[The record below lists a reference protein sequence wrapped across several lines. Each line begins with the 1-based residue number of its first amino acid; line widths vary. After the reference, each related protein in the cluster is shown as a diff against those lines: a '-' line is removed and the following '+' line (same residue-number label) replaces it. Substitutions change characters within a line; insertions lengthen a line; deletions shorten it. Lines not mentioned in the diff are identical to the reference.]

1 KAKIYQKKLNGR
13 KLLPSAATRTSISSI
28 SPSQQ
33 RKQQQESAI
42 IKDVFKHAFGD
53 RKATCLLVD
62 RDNEMLR
69 IFANDA
75 DILSLSIGEVNMA
88 VTDMVPK
95 ELKLPLETALHRAK
109 REGTSVAY
117 TGIPFR
123 RDNKT
128 YSVDLRIG
136 FEPDNN
142 VRAEDYLIV
151 LFEISSAIVPA
162 TNVQSFELSSDAAEQ
177 ISSLECELKQTQE
190 NLQVTIEELETIN
203 EEQQSTNEEL
213 LASNEELQSTNEELQ
228 SVNEELY
235 TVNSEYQNKIKELVQ
250 LNEDI
255 DNLLR
260 STNVGVVFLDS
271 NLYIRRFT
279 PAAAAVV
286 NLRTGDVDRPISDFT
301 HQIQDIDL
309 EAFVREVLNQG
320 APIEREGVNA
330 SNQESLLLRAYPY
343 RRVDGVVDGV
353 VLTFL
358 EVTEMKR
365 MQSQLEESNTILETI
380 YNTSPVGIALHDENL
395 RFLRV
400 NKVLAEINGVP
411 ADEHIGK
418 RVNELL
424 PSAVGNR
431 SFKMQQEVLRTGTAS
446 TDIEFEG
453 VLPTSPDE
461 YRHWLVN
468 YFPIELNDGRR
479 WVGTV
484 VNEITRL
491 KKTEDKLKESRN
503 FARQLSESNPG
514 IIYIFDLET
523 RKNIYT
529 NSSVK
534 KVLGFSS
541 EEIEG
546 MGTELISGLVH
557 PEDRSKLVGYYK
569 QFESNPQQVLETE
582 VRVRNNVDKWK
593 WLTLRSV
600 VFNCSEE
607 GNVQQILGL
616 ATDITPRK
624 LSEHRLQKQ
633 KSALEDAIAT
643 AQAADSANQA
653 KSEFLANMSHEIRTP
668 MNLILGTC
676 QLLERTTLND
686 QQTNLLEVLSR
697 NGKTLL
703 MLINDVLD
711 LSKLEAQELKIHL
724 EPFNLHSMLDQLRA
738 SFAPAIAAK
747 GLSLQLEID
756 STLPQM
762 VIGDSFRLQQVL
774 RNLLSNAQK
783 FTASGHIHL
792 KAERHH
798 KHDAPPNEA
807 TAIKFSVIDTG
818 IGIRADAKD
827 QLFEPFVQADASSTR
842 QYGGTGLGL
851 TISRRIVELMN
862 GTIGVDSILDEGATF
877 WFALTLP
884 SSDQPTAEKNT
895 QSDKLSDPSK
905 AISDLVSPAESRILI
920 AEDNLDNLDIAV
932 MLLEDA
938 GYTNITTA
946 RNGKALLEVSESAD
960 FDLIL
965 MDCQMPEIDGYEAT
979 RLLRSQNTNNSNIPV
994 IALTAHA
1001 LQGDREKCLNAG
1013 MNDYIS
1019 KPFTAEELIDTV
1031 VQWLSEAKT

>member
-1 KAKIYQKKLNGR
+1 MEY
-13 KLLPSAATRTSISSI
+13 
-28 SPSQQ
+28 
-33 RKQQQESAI
+33 
-42 IKDVFKHAFGD
+42 
-53 RKATCLLVD
+53 
-62 RDNEMLR
+62 
-69 IFANDA
+69 
-75 DILSLSIGEVNMA
+75 
-88 VTDMVPK
+88 
-95 ELKLPLETALHRAK
+95 
-109 REGTSVAY
+109 
-117 TGIPFR
+117 
-123 RDNKT
+123 
-128 YSVDLRIG
+128 
-136 FEPDNN
+136 
-142 VRAEDYLIV
+142 
-151 LFEISSAIVPA
+151 
-162 TNVQSFELSSDAAEQ
+162 
-177 ISSLECELKQTQE
+177 ELKQTRE

-203 EEQQSTNEEL
+203 EEQQATNEEL

-260 STNVGVVFLDS
+260 STNVGVVFLDR

-279 PAAAAVV
+279 PAAAAVI

-309 EAFVREVLNQG
+309 EAFAKDVLKQES
-320 APIEREGVNA
+320 PIEKNGLNVG
-330 SNQESLLLRAYPY
+330 SQESLLLRAYPY
-343 RRVDGVVDGV
+343 RREDGIIDGV

-358 EVTEMKR
+358 EVTEMR
-365 MQSQLEESNTILETI
+365 QMQAQLEESNTILETI

-400 NKVLAEINGVP
+400 NNVLANINGMP
-411 ADEHIGK
+411 AAEHIGK
-418 RVNELL
+418 RVHEVL
-424 PSAVGNR
+424 PSAVGER
-431 SFKMQQEVLRTGTAS
+431 AFEMQQKVLETGMPS
-446 TDIEFEG
+446 VDIDFEG
-453 VLPTSPDE
+453 ELPANPGE
-461 YRHWLVN
+461 YRHWIVN
-468 YFPIELNDGRR
+468 YFPIALNDGRR

-491 KKTEDKLKESRN
+491 KKTEDELKESRN

-529 NSSVK
+529 NSSVT
-534 KVLGFSS
+534 KVLGFSP

-557 PEDRSKLVGYYK
+557 PDDRSKLVSYYQ

-582 VRVRNNVDKWK
+582 VRVRNNLDKWK

-600 VFNCSEE
+600 VFNYSEE
-607 GNVQQILGL
+607 GKVQQILGL

-676 QLLERTTLND
+676 QLLERTSLND
-686 QQTNLLEVLSR
+686 QQSNLLEVLSR

-703 MLINDVLD
+703 TLINDVLD
-711 LSKLEAQELKIHL
+711 LSKLEAQELKIRL
-724 EPFNLHSMLDQLRA
+724 EPFDLHSMLDQLRA
-738 SFAPAIAAK
+738 SFTPAIEAK

-756 STLPQM
+756 SMLPQM

-783 FTASGHIHL
+783 FTSSGHIHL
-792 KAERHH
+792 KAERYQ
-798 KHDAPPNEA
+798 KQNALSNKTAANNA

-818 IGIRADAKD
+818 IGIPADAKD
-827 QLFEPFVQADASSTR
+827 QLFEPFIQADASSTR

-851 TISRRIVELMN
+851 TISRRIIELMG
-862 GTIGVDSILDEGATF
+862 GTIGVDSILEEGSTF
-877 WFALTLP
+877 WFAVTLP
-884 SSDQPTAEKNT
+884 SSDQSTAEKIT
-895 QSDKLSDPSK
+895 QSDKLSDAGK
-905 AISDLVSPAESRILI
+905 AISDLVSPTESRILI
-920 AEDNLDNLDIAV
+920 AEDNLDNLNIAV

-946 RNGKALLEVSESAD
+946 RNGKALLEASESAD

-979 RLLRSQNTNNSNIPV
+979 RLLRSQNTNNRNIPV